1 MTTAATAPPES
12 QPLIPVETNGWRGG
26 LRNLLRKEL
35 GQWWTTRMWWIQTL
49 VWVLLLNGITTVV
62 MLDAAGLAPDEV
74 VQEAVQTF
82 LLVAATTVGIGV
94 VLGIQGSVVG
104 EKEMGTAAWVMSK
117 PASRAS
123 FVLAKLIAHSVGFLT
138 TAIVIPSIV
147 FLVEAR
153 YLLTAPID
161 YAPFGVAV
169 AVLALSV
176 VFYVILT
183 IALGTMFKGRGPI
196 AGIGVGFILAGQ
208 FFKGMLPLS
217 LVMATPWL
225 LGDVA
230 FSFAIGTQPEFNRSI
245 PIVATAIASVLFVGL
260 ALWRFEREEF

>member
-1 MTTAATAPPES
+1 MTTSTTTPARST
-12 QPLIPVETNGWRGG
+12 LTPVQTQGWRGG
-26 LRNLLRKEL
+26 LRNLVRKEL

-49 VWVLLLNGITTVV
+49 LWILLLNGVTTVV
-62 MLDAAGLAPDEV
+62 MLETQGMTADQV
-74 VQEAVQTF
+74 MQEALQTF
-82 LLVAATTVGIGV
+82 LLVAATAVGIGV
-94 VLGIQGSVVG
+94 VLTIQGSVVG

-138 TAIVIPSIV
+138 TAILIPSIV

-161 YAPFGVAV
+161 YASFGIAI

-183 IALGTMFKGRGPI
+183 ITMGTVFKGRGPV
-196 AGIGVGFILAGQ
+196 AGIGIGLILAGQ
-208 FFKGMLPLS
+208 FFKGMLPLP

-230 FSFAIGTQPEFNRSI
+230 SSFAIGTQPDFNRTT
-245 PIVATAIASVLFVGL
+245 PIVATVIASVVFAGL

>member
-1 MTTAATAPPES
+1 MTPPTTAPPER
-12 QPLIPVETNGWRGG
+12 QLLIPVEAKGWRGG
-26 LRNLLRKEL
+26 LRNLVRKEL
-35 GQWWTTRMWWIQTL
+35 GQWWTTRRWWIQTL
-49 VWVLLLNGITTVV
+49 LWVLLLNGITTVV
-62 MLDAAGLAPDEV
+62 MLDTAGMAPDEV
-74 VQEAVQTF
+74 VQEAMQTF
-82 LLVAATTVGIGV
+82 LLAAALTVGIGV

-104 EKEMGTAAWVMSK
+104 EKELGTAAWVMSK

-138 TAIVIPSIV
+138 TAILIPSIV

-161 YAPFGVAV
+161 YASFGIAV

-208 FFKGMLPLS
+208 FFKGMFPLS

-230 FSFAIGTQPEFNRSI
+230 FSFAIGTQPDFNRTT
-245 PIVATAIASVLFVGL
+245 PIIATVIASVVLAGL